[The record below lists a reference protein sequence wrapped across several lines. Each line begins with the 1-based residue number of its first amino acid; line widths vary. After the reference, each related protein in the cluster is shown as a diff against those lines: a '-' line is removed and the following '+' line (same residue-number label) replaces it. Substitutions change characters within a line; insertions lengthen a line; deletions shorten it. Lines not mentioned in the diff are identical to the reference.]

1 MGTKEQNHLRNP
13 ALLYV
18 ILLCLVFPLVYFKLF
33 KAGFVSWDDAEVLL
47 KNKDVQS
54 FNVGK
59 LVSSYYVGNY
69 APLTMLSFALDWKL
83 FHGSFMHHA
92 VNIVLHL
99 INTILVFQLVRK
111 LVPGK
116 FWAAVFVSLVFAF
129 HPVQIETVA
138 WVAAKNNLLYSVF
151 FLSGLLVYVRYLH
164 DEKRALYVLSLFF
177 FVLSAFSK
185 PSALSFPLC
194 LFVLDYMVKGK
205 GPGWQSVLHKLPFII
220 VSVIIGVVT
229 LFSRTEDKFINADHA
244 FAIHE
249 RIGYAGYALVQYIYK
264 FLVPLNLS
272 VIYPY
277 PQHKMLSLSVG
288 YAAIIVLVVV
298 FYRLYKSKHPYI
310 TCGLLFFIFNLL
322 LVLQFIPYGET
333 LTADRYMY
341 LPIIGVSLAVVSI
354 PGIKDQYL
362 KTAGFVLLF
371 VLGFLSFRRTD
382 VWKNSTS
389 LYNDILKTYPNSA
402 EALASL
408 GAEYMLN
415 RNYDQALVY
424 LNKAVQENNRHVKAY
439 YNRGL
444 VYAQLNRMQDA
455 IADFSKA
462 IEIANYQ
469 KAYVARANAYYTIND
484 AAKAMKDAETALSLD
499 KNNPKAYFVL
509 ATCYDDQNDLNKAL
523 QYYNKALELAGD
535 EPLFYMRRAILYGK
549 MQNFSGSLMDLDKCT
564 TLQPNFAEAYYWKG
578 VVKVNLKQNP
588 CQDLKTAL
596 DMGFAAA
603 AGPLNNYCR

>member
-1 MGTKEQNHLRNP
+1 MGTKKQNHLRNP
-13 ALLYV
+13 ALLYA
-18 ILLCLVFPLVYFKLF
+18 IILCLAFPLVYFKLF
-33 KAGFVSWDDAEVLL
+33 SAGFVSWDDAEVLL

-54 FNVGK
+54 FNAGK
-59 LVSSYYVGNY
+59 LVTSYYVGNY
-69 APLTMLSFALDWKL
+69 APLTMISFAIDWAL
-83 FHGSFMHHA
+83 FHGSYMHHV
-92 VNIVLHL
+92 VNIMLHL
-99 INTILVFQLVRK
+99 LNAMFVFRLVRK
-111 LVPGK
+111 LQPDK
-116 FWAAVFVSLVFAF
+116 LWAAVFVSLVFAF

-151 FLSGLLVYVRYLH
+151 FLAGLLVYVRYLQE
-164 DEKRALYVLSLFF
+164 EKRGLYMLSLLF
-177 FVLSAFSK
+177 FVLSALSK

-194 LFVLDYMVKGK
+194 LFVFDYMVKGK
-205 GPGWQSVLHKLPFII
+205 GLSLQSVLHKLPFII

-277 PQHKMLSLSVG
+277 PQNKTLSLIVG
-288 YAAIIVLVVV
+288 YAAIMVLAFV
-298 FYRLYKSKHPYI
+298 FYRLYNSKHKYI
-310 TCGLLFFIFNLL
+310 TGGLLFFIFNLL

-341 LPIIGVSLAVVSI
+341 LPIIGLSLVIVSI
-354 PGIKDQYL
+354 PGIQEKYL
-362 KTAGFVLLF
+362 KTAGFVLLII
-371 VLGFLSFRRTD
+371 LGFLSFRRTD
-382 VWKNSTS
+382 VWKNSIA

-424 LNKAVQENNRHVKAY
+424 LNKAAQEDNRNVKAY

-444 VYAQLNRMQDA
+444 VFAQLNRMQEA
-455 IADFSKA
+455 IADFTKA

-469 KAYVARANAYYTIND
+469 KAYVARANAYYAISD
-484 AAKAMKDAETALSLD
+484 PARAMKDAKKALSMD
-499 KNNPKAYFVL
+499 KSNAKAYFVL

-523 QYYNKALELAGD
+523 QYYNKALELSGD
-535 EPLFYMRRAILYGK
+535 DPLFYLRRAILYGK
-549 MQNFSGSLMDLDKCT
+549 MQNFSGSLMDLEKCT

-578 VVKVNLKQNP
+578 VVKVNMKQNP

-596 DMGFAAA
+596 DMGFSAAA
-603 AGPLNNYCR
+603 APLNNYCR